1 MAELSLS
8 NVITVSVSGAS
19 RALGQRNMNTVTL
32 LTIDQPETA
41 FEAGY
46 RTYKSVT
53 EVAKDFGT
61 NSSTYKIALSAFMQG
76 QNMVTAGGS
85 FIIAPLNVTVDEETE
100 EEVIENL
107 SDAILRVD
115 SLVYTAGI
123 ITNKEVDDDEL
134 LAASDTVQALKHIL
148 IYVTSDIGTL
158 TGTGAGKWVYD
169 KGNFKTKIL
178 LYTQDT
184 EKLNMLGA
192 YAGRAFSTQFAGN
205 NTTQT
210 MNLKDLTGISPD
222 LGMDQ
227 TIYDQAT
234 AVGVDLYVSYEGVPK
249 VVSNSNTLFFDS
261 VYNRLWLENSLEVAG
276 FNTLATTR
284 TKIPQ
289 TENGMDLLKNSVR
302 EILKQGVRN
311 AFLAPGTW
319 NSPDF
324 FGNAEDLRRNVH
336 DFGFYIWSQPIT
348 EQLQIE
354 REERK
359 APLIQVACKEAGA
372 IHSAS
377 LIINIE
383 A

>member
-1 MAELSLS
+1 MSELSLS

-19 RALGQRNMNTVTL
+19 RALGQRNMNTIAL
-32 LTIDQPETA
+32 LTVDQPATA
-41 FEAGY
+41 FEGGFK
-46 RTYKSVT
+46 TYKSVS

-61 NSSTYKIALSAFMQG
+61 NSSTYEIALAAFMQP

-85 FIIAPLNVTVDEETE
+85 FIIVPLQVTTDGTDEIVED
-100 EEVIENL
+100 L
-107 SDAILRVD
+107 SDAILRLD
-115 SLVYTAGI
+115 SLIYSAGV
-123 ITNKEVDDDEL
+123 ITNKEIDEDEL
-134 LAASDTVQALKHIL
+134 LNASDTIQALKRIL
-148 IYVTSDIGTL
+148 VYVSSSINTL
-158 TGTGAGKWVYD
+158 SGTGVAKKIYD
-169 KGNFKTKIL
+169 KGNFKTKML
-178 LYTQDT
+178 LYTQATD
-184 EKLNMLGA
+184 KFKMLGA
-192 YAGRAFSTQFAGN
+192 YVGRAFSTQFAGN

-210 MNLKDLTGISPD
+210 MNLKDLIGILPD
-222 LGMDQ
+222 LGIEQ

-249 VVSNSNTLFFDS
+249 VVSNSNVLFFDS

-289 TENGMDLLKNSVR
+289 TEQGMDLLKNAVR

-311 AFLAPGTW
+311 AFLAAGTW

-324 FGNAEDLRRNVH
+324 FGDADDLRRNVSE
-336 DFGFYIWSQPIT
+336 FGFYIWSLPIT
-348 EQLQIE
+348 EQLQID